1 MTRTSTPAAGCC
13 WWGTPSSAS
22 TGCCRCTP
30 PPSWRCWPTGSCVTG
45 GSPARPHDLRHSFAV
60 ASLLDWCR
68 DGGDIASR
76 MPLLSAYLGHASPEH
91 TYWYLSASPELL
103 AEAARRLA
111 APGAPR

>member
-1 MTRTSTPAAGCC
+1 MHSPPAPAEVFDRVGTLLST
-13 WWGTPSSAS
+13 
-22 TGCCRCTP
+22 
-30 PPSWRCWPTGSCVTG
+30 
-45 GSPARPHDLRHSFAV
+45 
-60 ASLLDWCR
+60 SLLDWCR